1 MAEDKKI
8 KVVFIETFQG
18 GKFLL
23 RLDKEYSKA
32 MMALFRNLFKQA
44 ELGSIA
50 HVSLRLID
58 ESEYNEVPASSDFY
72 EAKEQKG
79 INDGKDANEETNK
92 GSN

>member
-1 MAEDKKI
+1 MAEEKI

-18 GKFLL
+18 GKYLL

-32 MMALFRNLFKQA
+32 MMALFRNLFRQA

-58 ESEYNEVPASSDFY
+58 ESEYNGVPASSDFY

-79 INDGKDANEETNK
+79 INDGKDEVKETSS
-92 GSN
+92 GSS